1 MKSIL
6 IVCQNL
12 SNHQTVEQALQSKF
26 IIETVEDAETCFSR
40 LEIKRYDFLFVDV
53 DILSGLKPQKDLKNN
68 LQVFWDIYPT
78 IAIIV
83 MAPQERTRQ
92 AVMFVKAGAS
102 NYLNYP
108 VDPQEIKLVTESTQE
123 SIMVQSELDY
133 LRDQFWQADTLD
145 IMQTRSPLMEKVYA
159 KVKSVA
165 MTKSTV
171 LILGETGTGKGV
183 MANIIHMN
191 SNRRENQFIQVH
203 CGAIPETLI
212 ESEMF
217 GHEKGAFT
225 GAIRRKLG
233 KFEIAN
239 SGTIFLDEIGT
250 ITPSAQIKL
259 LQVLQDRTF
268 QRVGGDETL
277 TTDVRVIAATN
288 SDLKKMCD
296 DGLFRRDLYYRLNV
310 FPIEIPHLKDR
321 LCDLPLF
328 IDNFLKELNK
338 FSLKQI
344 HGIHPLVLEAFN
356 SYTWPGNIR
365 ELENLI
371 ERAYILETSDM
382 LTPVSFPRELFENDL
397 NFDLVSS
404 TENMT
409 LAQARQKGIEE
420 IERNYLKNILTT
432 HKGKIGKSAQASGI
446 STRQLNKLM
455 NKFGLKKEQFKSG

>member
-12 SNHQTVEQALQSKF
+12 SNRLTVEQALQSKF
-26 IIETVEDAETCFSR
+26 IIETVKDAEACFSR
-40 LEIKRYDFLFVDV
+40 MKKKRYDFLFIDV
-53 DILSGLKPQKDLKNN
+53 DILSALKPQKDLKYN
-68 LQVFWDIYPT
+68 LQIFWDIYPT

-83 MAPQERTRQ
+83 IAPQERIRQ

-102 NYLNYP
+102 NYLTYP

-133 LRDQFWQADTLD
+133 LRDQFWQSDTLD
-145 IMQTRSPLMEKVYA
+145 IMQTQSPLMEKVYA

-183 MANIIHMN
+183 MANILHLN
-191 SNRRENQFIQVH
+191 SNRRENQFIQAH

-239 SGTIFLDEIGT
+239 GGTIFLDEIGT

-259 LQVLQDRTF
+259 LQILQDRTF

-296 DGLFRRDLYYRLNV
+296 DGLFRKDLYYRLNV
-310 FPIEIPHLKDR
+310 FPIEIPPLKDR
-321 LCDLPLF
+321 LCDLSLF
-328 IDNFLKELNK
+328 IDSFLKELNK
-338 FSLKQI
+338 FSLKEI
-344 HGIHPLVLEAFN
+344 HSVHPLVLEAFN

-371 ERAYILETSDM
+371 ERAYILETTDM
-382 LTPVSFPRELFENDL
+382 LTPESFPGELFENDL
-397 NFDLVSS
+397 NPVLVPS

-420 IERNYLKNILTT
+420 IERNYLKNILIT
-432 HKGKIGKSAQASGI
+432 HKGKIGISAQAAGI

-455 NKFGLKKEQFKSG
+455 NKYSLKKEQFKSG

>member
-6 IVCQNL
+6 IVCHNL
-12 SNHQTVEQALQSKF
+12 SNRRMVEQALQSRY
-26 IIETVEDAETCFSR
+26 IIETVEDAKSCFSK
-40 LEIKRYDFLFVDV
+40 LERKRFDFLFLDV
-53 DILSGLKPQKDLKNN
+53 DILSGVNPQKDLKKN
-68 LQVFWDIYPT
+68 LQFFWDINPT
-78 IAIIV
+78 VAIIV
-83 MAPQERTRQ
+83 MAPQEGIRQ
-92 AVMFVKAGAS
+92 AVMYVKAGAN
-102 NYLNYP
+102 NYLTYP

-123 SIMVQSELDY
+123 SIIVQSELDY
-133 LRDQFWQADTLD
+133 LRDQFWQSDTLD
-145 IMQTRSPLMEKVYA
+145 IMHTRSRLMEKVYA

-183 MANIIHMN
+183 MANIIHLN

-239 SGTIFLDEIGT
+239 GGTIFLDEIGT

-277 TTDVRVIAATN
+277 TTDVRVITATN

-296 DGLFRRDLYYRLNV
+296 DGLFRKDLYYRLNV
-310 FPIEIPHLKDR
+310 FPIEMPPLKER
-321 LCDLPLF
+321 LCDLTIF
-328 IDNFLKELNK
+328 IDIFLKELNK
-338 FSLKQI
+338 FSLKEI
-344 HGIHPLVLEAFN
+344 RGVHPRVLEAFN
-356 SYTWPGNIR
+356 SYAWPGNIR

-371 ERAYILETSDM
+371 ERAFILETSDI
-382 LTPVSFPRELFENDL
+382 LTPESFPGELFENDL
-397 NFDLVSS
+397 NPVLTHA

-420 IERNYLKNILTT
+420 IERNYLKNILSI
-432 HKGKIGKSAQASGI
+432 HKGKIGKSAQAAGI
-446 STRQLNKLM
+446 SSRQLNKLM
-455 NKFGLKKEQFKSG
+455 NKFGLKKEQYKSG